1 MVLATAVF
9 KPCWHEVDG
18 ENILLQWER
27 PDWDFVPY
35 AGTIGLDL
43 RDIHTILVARKLEF
57 TKAGKLRFRS
67 VHTLAPFHDQL
78 FRFQR

>member
-18 ENILLQWER
+18 DNILLHWDR
-27 PDWDFVPY
+27 PDWDFVSY
-35 AGTIGLDL
+35 SGTIDL
-43 RDIHTILVARKLEF
+43 RDIHTVLVERKLEF
-57 TKAGKLRFRS
+57 TKTGKLRFRS
-67 VHTLAPFHDQL
+67 VHALVPFNDQP